1 MTFVVC
7 MVLLA
12 VFWPFVLLGKLA
24 RALSEG
30 GRDDA

>member
-7 MVLLA
+7 MLLLA
-12 VFWPFVLLGKLA
+12 VCWPFVLMGKLA